1 MKEESKISYEAPDV
15 TVICVQ
21 QEGVICNSN
30 IKGGNSINN
39 WENGGT
45 TDDVIYM

>member
-1 MKEESKISYEAPDV
+1 MKEESKISYEAPAV

-39 WENGGT
+39 WENGDT